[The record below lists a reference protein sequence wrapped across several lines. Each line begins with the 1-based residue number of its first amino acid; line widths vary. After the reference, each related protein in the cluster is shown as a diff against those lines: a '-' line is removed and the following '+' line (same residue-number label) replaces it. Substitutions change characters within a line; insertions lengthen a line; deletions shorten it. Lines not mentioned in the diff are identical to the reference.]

1 MAQIQKENEKL
12 KTQLQEREA
21 KFQLFDSLIEGLNS
35 VSKIYTGLSEAQQQK
50 LANKGV
56 DLEAGQKHLK
66 EILFRDANSYI
77 EELKAKVKEEFVVN
91 QAELERERDILVD
104 SIENHKNTMN
114 GIGLLNAADIEQS
127 LVPLQNKL
135 KSKLEEL
142 ERNEATIKSLSNHV
156 QENSEVH
163 NA

>member
-1 MAQIQKENEKL
+1 MKI
-12 KTQLQEREA
+12 QLQEREA

-35 VSKIYTGLSEAQQQK
+35 VANIYSGLSEAQQQK

-77 EELKAKVKEEFVVN
+77 EELKAKVREEFVAN

-104 SIENHKNTMN
+104 SIQKQKNAMN
-114 GIGLLNAADIEQS
+114 GIGLLNEADIEQS

-142 ERNEATIKSLSNHV
+142 ERNEATIKSLSNQV
-156 QENSEVH
+156 QDSSDVQD
-163 NA
+163 A